1 MRQISSIHHPL
12 VSRWM
17 QLRDKKSAR
26 LSHGMVFVQGK
37 KLVREL
43 CESFLVEIVIL
54 EEGRGLLDEI
64 WPAKEVVLVSRA
76 IMNKISSID
85 SPEGIAA
92 IVPMPRQA
100 PALTGKAL
108 IALDR
113 VSEPGNMG
121 TLLRSALALGW
132 DGAFVLE
139 GSCDPFNDKA
149 LRAARGATFR
159 LNLYHGTWPQLYR
172 LVEQGG
178 YTPLAADIVG
188 TPLSHMALPD
198 KPLLV
203 LGNEAT
209 GLSSEARSLCKSITI
224 PLLGPMESLNV
235 AAAGAILMYT
245 LSLKC
250 QSI

>member
-12 VSRWM
+12 VSQWV
-17 QLRDKKSAR
+17 QLRDKKNAR
-26 LSHGMVFVQGK
+26 LSHGQVFVQGI

-43 CESFLVEIVIL
+43 CDSSYVEVVIV
-54 EEGRGLLDEI
+54 EEGRGLTEEG
-64 WPAKEVVLVSRA
+64 WRAKEVILVSRA
-76 IMNKISSID
+76 VMNKISSMD
-85 SPEGIAA
+85 SPEGVAA
-92 IVPMPRQA
+92 IVPMPRQT

-108 IALDR
+108 VVLDR
-113 VSEPGNMG
+113 VSDPGNMG

-132 DGAFVLE
+132 AGAFVLE

-159 LNLYHGTWPQLYR
+159 LDLFHGTWPQLYR
-172 LVEQGG
+172 LAEQGR
-178 YTPLAADIVG
+178 YTALAADIEG
-188 TPLSHMALPD
+188 TPLSQVSPPD

-209 GLSSEARSLCKSITI
+209 GLSPEARGLCKSVTI

-235 AAAGAILMYT
+235 AAAGAILMYA
-245 LSLKC
+245 LNLKC
-250 QSI
+250 

>member
-12 VSRWM
+12 VSQCV

-26 LSHGMVFVQGK
+26 LSHSEVFVQGI

-43 CESFLVEIVIL
+43 CESTSVEIVIL
-54 EEGRGLLDEI
+54 EEGRGLTEER
-64 WPAKEVVLVSRA
+64 WRAKEVIVVSRGV
-76 IMNKISSID
+76 MNKISSME
-85 SPEGIAA
+85 SPEGVAA
-92 IVPMPRQA
+92 IVAMPRQA

-113 VSEPGNMG
+113 VSDPGNMG

-132 DGAFVLE
+132 SGAFVLE

-159 LNLYHGTWPQLYR
+159 LNLFHGSWPQLVR
-172 LVEQGG
+172 LAQLGG
-178 YTPLAADIVG
+178 YTALAADIDG
-188 TPLSHMALPD
+188 TPLSQVAPPD
-198 KPLLV
+198 RPLLV

-209 GLSSEARSLCKSITI
+209 GLSPEARSLCKSVTI

-245 LSLKC
+245 LNLG
-250 QSI
+250 